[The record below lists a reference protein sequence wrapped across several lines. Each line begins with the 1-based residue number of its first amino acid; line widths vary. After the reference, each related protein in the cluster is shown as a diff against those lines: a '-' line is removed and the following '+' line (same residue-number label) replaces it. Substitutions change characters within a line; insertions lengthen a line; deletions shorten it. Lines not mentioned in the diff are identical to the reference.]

1 MKELNTLPL
10 LISVSGLLLSS
21 PAIAITS
28 SQMQMR
34 VSAVCNSYSSTTR
47 IANPDVIYAMCLNG
61 ANESMQGRNS
71 VCENKIKQFSEQADA
86 LSGMERAEYI
96 EIAQAYRMG
105 CNAGR

>member
-1 MKELNTLPL
+1 
-10 LISVSGLLLSS
+10 
-21 PAIAITS
+21 
-28 SQMQMR
+28 
-34 VSAVCNSYSSTTR
+34 
-47 IANPDVIYAMCLNG
+47 MCLNG